1 MDTAAAGIA
10 VMMMMLPLLV
20 MAVGVAATIFW
31 IWMLVDC
38 ATKEPAE
45 GNDKLTWVLIIVLT
59 HWIGALIYLLVRRPK
74 RIEEFG
80 A

>member
-1 MDTAAAGIA
+1 MYGEDISMYYA
-10 VMMMMLPLLV
+10 VIPMIFFLLIG
-20 MAVGVAATIFW
+20 VGGTILW
-31 IWMLVDC
+31 VWMIIDC

-45 GNDKLTWVLIIVLT
+45 GNDKIIWILVIVLT

-74 RIEEFG
+74 RIKQYG